1 MPAVVA
7 AATLPSVIYLA
18 SKSPQRA
25 LLLTR
30 AGVHFQVVVST
41 ADEEAVTAPLP
52 QALAIERARAKAHGG
67 QAPPGV
73 VVLGADTVVAL
84 GRDILGSPATASEN
98 QRMLERLS
106 GTTHQVM
113 TAHCL
118 IRLGADGKAAA
129 EAVALTTARVTMRPL
144 QPDEITAYV
153 ATGEGLGKAGGYAI
167 QEKADR
173 FVVDLQGAIETVI
186 GLHLPTV
193 AKLWREVGEGL
204 LPGYTGPTISGLQR
218 ALR

>member
-1 MPAVVA
+1 M
-7 AATLPSVIYLA
+7 
-18 SKSPQRA
+18 
-25 LLLTR
+25 LLTR
-30 AGVHFQVVVST
+30 GGVHFQVVASH
-41 ADEEAVTAPLP
+41 ADEEAITSPLP
-52 QALAIERARAKAHGG
+52 QALAIDRARAKARGG
-67 QAPPGV
+67 AAPPGTI
-73 VVLGADTVVAL
+73 VLGADTVVAI
-84 GRDILGSPATASEN
+84 GRDVLGSPASAADN

-118 IRLGADGKAAA
+118 VRLGTDGKPDAD
-129 EAVALTTARVTMRPL
+129 AVALTMARVTMRPL
-144 QPDEITAYV
+144 KPDEITAYV
-153 ATGEGLGKAGGYAI
+153 ASGEGLGKAGGYAI

-193 AKLWREVGEGL
+193 AKLWREVGDGP
-204 LPGYTGPTISGLQR
+204 LPGYTGPSSSGPQR

>member
-1 MPAVVA
+1 MVA
-7 AATLPSVIYLA
+7 AARLAGVIYLA
-18 SKSPQRA
+18 SRSPQRA
-25 LLLTR
+25 MLLTR
-30 AGVHFQVVVST
+30 AGVPFQVVPST
-41 ADEEAVTAPLP
+41 ADEEAITAPLP
-52 QALAIERARAKAHGG
+52 QALAIDRARAKARGG
-67 QAPPGV
+67 QAPPGAI
-73 VVLGADTVVAL
+73 VLGADTVVAL
-84 GRDILGSPATASEN
+84 GREVLGSPATAIDN

-118 IRLGADGKAAA
+118 VRLGADGAAQTD
-129 EAVALTTARVTMRPL
+129 AVALTLARVTMRQLRPE
-144 QPDEITAYV
+144 EIASYV

-193 AKLWREVGEGL
+193 AKLWREVGDGL